1 MRLLDRLA
9 DTPAIVMSGLGEA
22 LSQTSPAR
30 ALFGDERTLPG
41 LSRIAAYR
49 WSTNPSSRD
58 AYPPED
64 HATQSRILAAD
75 LRAAYGTHGP
85 SSVVGSVVDALLT
98 ESREFA
104 DLWARHDVTTPHSY
118 EKRLQHPEVG
128 LMTLHCQ
135 ILHDHQQGQSL
146 IVFTALPGS
155 DSQQKLDLLAVLG
168 SERFAPEPH

>member
-1 MRLLDRLA
+1 MPIGREGDLRGDA
-9 DTPAIVMSGLGEA
+9 SAAG
-22 LSQTSPAR
+22 SQQ
-30 ALFGDERTLPG
+30 GQ
-41 LSRIAAYR
+41 SRIAAYR
-49 WSTNPSSRD
+49 WFTDPSARD

-64 HATQSRILAAD
+64 HARQSGILTAD
-75 LRAAYGTHGP
+75 LRAAYGALGP
-85 SSVVGSVVDALLT
+85 SSVVGSVVDALLI
-98 ESREFA
+98 ESGEFA
-104 DLWARHDVTTPHSY
+104 DLWAKHDVTTAHSY

-168 SERFAPEPH
+168 GQRFAPEPH